1 MGDYGKCSIV
11 KWQQYKKL
19 LMNEYPTIGKWDIPI
34 IRKCEVDLTNI
45 KLISADHVRKVADRA
60 DVDKSVHFFIEDSK
74 QERFF
79 DHPYDYT
86 LRLAQYANVL
96 TPDYSLYTDMPLA
109 IQVYNVFKSRWCGAM
124 WQDFGLSVIP
134 TVSWSTEESFDF
146 CFDGIEY
153 GSVVAV
159 STLGALTKKDLF
171 LEGYFE
177 MKKRINPRQVLCFGK
192 TFPEM
197 GDEVIY
203 VSYLETTRREK

>member
-60 DVDKSVHFFIEDSK
+60 DVDKVCISLLKTVS
-74 QERFF
+74 ERFF

-96 TPDYSLYTDMPLA
+96 TRIIVFTHDMPLA

-146 CFDGIEY
+146 
-153 GSVVAV
+153 
-159 STLGALTKKDLF
+159 AL
-171 LEGYFE
+171 
-177 MKKRINPRQVLCFGK
+177 
-192 TFPEM
+192 M
-197 GDEVIY
+197 G
-203 VSYLETTRREK
+203 